1 VSRFVHLHNHSHY
14 SLLDGACRI
23 EDLVERAEAQG
34 MPAIALTDHGCMHGV
49 ISFYKKCSKAKIK
62 PLVGSEV
69 YVAPG
74 SRLEKQPDPGTGG
87 TAFHLVLLCKDMT
100 GYKNL
105 MKLVSAGYLEG
116 FYYKPRIDRAL
127 LREHHEG
134 LIALSACLKGEVS
147 QRLLRENEER
157 SRSAIAEYR
166 DIFGEDFYLEVQ
178 NHGIPEEET
187 VRNAIFTIAREMD
200 IKVVATN
207 DIHYLEKGHAEAHD
221 ILLCLQTGKDF
232 EDPTRMRYATR
243 ELYFKSEAEMAEAFP
258 DHPEALLNTLEVAEK
273 CDLHLDSRTFHLP
286 VFQLPPEHAG
296 KNLDDYLT
304 EVAWAGLRE
313 RYAEVTPDL
322 EKRLQ
327 YELEIIRQMGYA
339 GYFLITA
346 DFISYARSQDIP
358 VGPGRG
364 SAAGSLVAYVLK
376 ITNLDP
382 IRYDLIFERFLNPE
396 RISMPD
402 IDIDFCYERREE
414 VIRYVKEKYGYNN
427 VCQIITFGTMAARAV
442 IRDVG
447 RVLKINYSDVDRI
460 AKLVPEQLK
469 IKLKEAIENVAEL
482 RQVSEKDETGRRLIE
497 HSLVLEGLARHASTH
512 AAGVLITPEELTN
525 YVPLYKTKEGDIT
538 TQYDMKSLEEVG
550 LLKMDFLGL
559 RTLTVI
565 QKAVKAIAAR
575 GIQVDIDAIPLD
587 DPRVYEVFARGETI
601 GLFQFESSGMQ
612 EYLRKLKPT
621 CLEDLIAMNALYRP
635 GPMDYINDFIR
646 GKRDA
651 ASVTYLHPLLTPLL
665 EETYGIAVYQEQVIK
680 MATEVGGFS
689 LGNADLLRRAMGKK
703 DLEIMARER
712 LHFIEGANQRGVLN
726 KVADEIYDMMAK
738 FAGYGFN
745 KSHAACYSLVAYQT
759 GFLKVYYPA
768 EFMAANLSSEMSTT
782 ARVVVLLEE
791 CRRMG
796 LEVLPPD
803 VNESYADFIVT
814 EGRIRFGLGAVK
826 NVGRGAIEA
835 IVAGREKKGR
845 FESLVDLVCA
855 VDLQALNK
863 KVLESLIQAGAMDS
877 LAGTRAQKFAAIE
890 EAINYAQRINHSAA
904 TGQFSFFDGGAE
916 KDDASESLQ
925 PPLPLVADWAE
936 GDALNREKAMLG
948 FFLTGHPLDRF
959 REDIRSLAT
968 VPLDQAG
975 ECKDNSKVRLCGLI
989 SELKTLLDRK
999 KRPMAFFKL
1008 EDFTGTIEGLTFAE
1022 AYDKNRSAIQVDQIV
1037 MALGRISTRE
1047 GDAPKLIVEE
1057 VIPLEEARKRF
1068 TRSLF
1073 LSIDPHTT
1081 DAELL
1086 AGLKQTLSEFAGTI
1100 PLYLRIKG
1108 TDDGDYFLR
1117 SRSITVTPSLAL
1129 LDRLRAQVGREN
1141 VWVGG

>member
-23 EDLVERAEAQG
+23 EDLVDRADKFG
-34 MPAIALTDHGCMHGV
+34 MPAIALTDHGAMHGA
-49 ISFYKKCSKAKIK
+49 ISFYKRCGKAGIK

-74 SRLEKQPDPGTGG
+74 SRFEKQADPGTSG
-87 TAFHLVLLCKDMT
+87 TAFHLVLLCKDLT

-116 FYYKPRIDRAL
+116 FYYKPRIDRTL
-127 LREHHEG
+127 LRQHHEG

-147 QRLLRENEER
+147 QRLLRESEQR
-157 SRSAIAEYR
+157 SRDTIAEYR
-166 DIFGEDFYLEVQ
+166 DIFGDDYYLEVQ

-187 VRNAIFTIAREMD
+187 ARAAIFAIARD
-200 IKVVATN
+200 LNIRVVATN
-207 DIHYLEKGHAEAHD
+207 DIHYLKKEHAEAHD

-232 EDPTRMRYATR
+232 EDTTRMRYNTR
-243 ELYFKSEAEMAEAFP
+243 ELYFKSEEEMAAAFP
-258 DHPEALLNTLEVAEK
+258 DHPEVLLNTLEVADK
-273 CDLHLDSRTFHLP
+273 CDLHLDSKTFHLP

-296 KNLDDYLT
+296 ENLDEFLAK
-304 EVAWAGLRE
+304 ESWAGLRE
-313 RYAEVTPDL
+313 RYATITPEL
-322 EKRLQ
+322 EQRLQ
-327 YELEIIRQMGYA
+327 YELDMIRQMGYA

-346 DFISYARSQDIP
+346 DFIRYARSQGIP

-376 ITNLDP
+376 ITSLDP
-382 IRYDLIFERFLNPE
+382 LRYGLIFERFLNPE

-447 RVLKINYSDVDRI
+447 RVLKMNYSEVDRI

-469 IKLKEAIENVAEL
+469 IKLEEALKSVAEL
-482 RQVSEKDETGRRLIE
+482 RQVSERDETSRRLIE
-497 HSLVLEGLARHASTH
+497 HALVLEGLARHASTH
-512 AAGVLITPEELTN
+512 AAGVVITPEELTN
-525 YVPLYKTKEGDIT
+525 YVPLYKTKEGDVT
-538 TQYDMKSLEEVG
+538 TQYDMKSLEDVG

-565 QKAVKAIAAR
+565 QKTVDAVRAR
-575 GIQVDIDAIPLD
+575 GISLDIDTIPLD
-587 DPRVYEVFARGETI
+587 DPGVYEVFARGETI

-612 EYLRKLKPT
+612 EYLKKLKPT

-635 GPMDYINDFIR
+635 GPMDYIDDFIR
-646 GKRDA
+646 GKRNPA
-651 ASVTYLHPLLTPLL
+651 TISYLHTLLKPLI

-680 MATEVGGFS
+680 MAVDVGGFS

-703 DLEIMARER
+703 DEKIMAEER
-712 LHFIEGANQRGVLN
+712 IHFVEGASQRGVEGKQAN
-726 KVADEIYDMMAK
+726 EIYDMMAK

-745 KSHAACYSLVAYQT
+745 KSHAACYSLIAYQT

-803 VNESYADFIVT
+803 VNESFADFVVT
-814 EGRIRFGLGAVK
+814 DGRIRFGLGAVK

-835 IVAGREKKGR
+835 IVAGRQKHGR
-845 FESLVDLVCA
+845 FATLVDLACA
-855 VDLQALNK
+855 IDLQAVNK
-863 KVLESLIQAGAMDS
+863 KVYESLIQAGAMDS
-877 LAGTRAQKFAAIE
+877 LEGTRAQKFASIE
-890 EAINYAQRINHSAA
+890 EAILYAQRRNQSAA
-904 TGQFSFFDGGAE
+904 TGQFSIFDSADGKEAGQDALRPGLPHTAE
-916 KDDASESLQ
+916 WS
-925 PPLPLVADWAE
+925 E
-936 GDALNREKAMLG
+936 GDALNREKTMLG
-948 FFLTGHPLDRF
+948 FYLSGHPLDRF
-959 REDIRSLAT
+959 REDIGALAS
-968 VPLDQAG
+968 VPLADAG
-975 ECKDNSKVRLCGLI
+975 ECRDNSKVRLCGLI
-989 SELKTLLDRK
+989 SEIKTLLDRQ

-1008 EDFTGTIEGLTFAE
+1008 EDFTGTVEGLTFADV
-1022 AYDKNRSAIQVDQIV
+1022 YDKYRATIQVDGIV
-1037 MALGRISTRE
+1037 MALGKISTRE
-1047 GDAPKLIVEE
+1047 GEAPKLIVEE
-1057 VIPLEEARKRF
+1057 VIPLEEARTRY
-1068 TRSLF
+1068 TRSLV
-1073 LSIDPHTT
+1073 LAIDPQTV
-1081 DAELL
+1081 DEALL
-1086 AGLKQTLSEFAGTI
+1086 AELKQTFAEFTGTV
-1100 PLYLRIKG
+1100 PLYLRVRG
-1108 TDDGDYFLR
+1108 GDANDYFLR

-1129 LDRLRAQVGREN
+1129 LDRLRARVGREN
-1141 VWVGG
+1141 VWVGA

>member
-23 EDLVERAEAQG
+23 EDLVERAGQFG

-49 ISFYKKCSKAKIK
+49 ISFYKKCSKAGIK
-62 PLVGSEV
+62 PLIGSEV

-74 SRLEKQPDPGTGG
+74 SRMEKQPDPGTGG
-87 TAFHLVLLCKDMT
+87 TAFHLVLICKDMT
-100 GYKNL
+100 GYRNL
-105 MKLVSAGYLEG
+105 MKLVSAGYLDG

-127 LREHHEG
+127 LRQHHEG

-147 QRLLRENEER
+147 QRLLRESEER
-157 SRSAIAEYR
+157 SRETAAEYR
-166 DIFGEDFYLEVQ
+166 ELFGDDFYLEVQ

-187 VRNAIFTIAREMD
+187 ARNAIYTMARD
-200 IKVVATN
+200 LNIKVVATN
-207 DIHYLEKGHAEAHD
+207 DIHYLKREHAEAHD
-221 ILLCLQTGKDF
+221 ILLCLQTGKDL
-232 EDPTRMRYATR
+232 EDTTRMRYNTR
-243 ELYFKSEAEMAEAFP
+243 ELFFKSEEEMAEAFP
-258 DHPEALLNTLEVAEK
+258 GHPEVLLNTLEVAEK

-296 KNLDDYLT
+296 KDLDAYLA

-313 RYAEVTPDL
+313 RYATVTPEL
-322 EKRLQ
+322 EQRLQ
-327 YELEIIRQMGYA
+327 YELDMIRQMGYA

-346 DFISYARSQDIP
+346 DFINYARSQRIP

-376 ITNLDP
+376 ITSLDP

-447 RVLKINYSDVDRI
+447 RVLKMNYSEVDRI

-469 IKLKEAIENVAEL
+469 IKLEEAIKNVAEL
-482 RQVSEKDETGRRLIE
+482 RQIAEKDETGRRLIE
-497 HSLVLEGLARHASTH
+497 HALVLEGLARHASTH
-512 AAGVLITPEELTN
+512 AAGVVITPEELTN

-565 QKAVKAIAAR
+565 QKTVDAVAAR
-575 GIQVDIDAIPLD
+575 GISLDIDTLPLD
-587 DPRVYEVFARGETI
+587 DPKVYEVFARGETI

-612 EYLRKLKPT
+612 EYLKKLKPT

-635 GPMDYINDFIR
+635 GPMDYIDDFIR

-651 ASVTYLHPLLTPLL
+651 ASVSYLHPLLRPLL
-665 EETYGIAVYQEQVIK
+665 EETNGIAIYQEQVIK

-712 LHFIEGANQRGVLN
+712 IHFIEGAKQHGVED

-759 GFLKVYYPA
+759 GYLKVYYPA
-768 EFMAANLSSEMSTT
+768 EFMAANLSSEMSST

-803 VNESYADFIVT
+803 VNESLADFVVV

-835 IVAGREKKGR
+835 IVAGRKQKGR
-845 FESLVDLVCA
+845 FRTLIDLACA
-855 VDLQALNK
+855 IDLQAVNK
-863 KVLESLIQAGAMDS
+863 KVFESLIQAGAMDS
-877 LAGTRAQKFAAIE
+877 LEGTRAQKMAGLE
-890 EAINYAQRINHSAA
+890 EAILYAQGLKQRAA
-904 TGQFSFFDGGAE
+904 TGQFSMFDGADNTAE
-916 KDDASESLQ
+916 EQDQLRPSLPRVEAWSES
-925 PPLPLVADWAE
+925 
-936 GDALNREKAMLG
+936 DALNREKAMLG
-948 FFLTGHPLDRF
+948 FYLSGHPLDRF
-959 REDIRSLAT
+959 REDIGALAS
-968 VPLDQAG
+968 VPLADAG
-975 ECKDNSKVRLCGLI
+975 ECRDNSKVRLCGLI
-989 SELKTLLDRK
+989 SEVKTLVDRQ

-1008 EDFTGTIEGLTFAE
+1008 EDFTGTVEGLTFA
-1022 AYDKNRSAIQVDQIV
+1022 DVFDRCRNAIAVDRIV
-1037 MALGRISTRE
+1037 MALGKISTHE
-1047 GDAPKLIVEE
+1047 GEAPKLIVEE
-1057 VIPLEEARKRF
+1057 VIPLEEAR
-1068 TRSLF
+1068 TRYTKSLF
-1073 LSIDPHTT
+1073 LSLDARSSDP
-1081 DAELL
+1081 ALL
-1086 AGLKQTLSEFAGTI
+1086 NELKQTLEEFRGTV
-1100 PLYLRIKG
+1100 PLFLRLHG
-1108 TDDGDYFLR
+1108 VDTRDYFLR
-1117 SRSITVTPSLAL
+1117 SRSIAVTPSLTL
-1129 LDRLRAQVGREN
+1129 LDRLRARVGREN
-1141 VWVGG
+1141 VWVGA

>member
-23 EDLVERAEAQG
+23 DDLVERADKFG
-34 MPAIALTDHGCMHGV
+34 MPAIALTDHGCMHGA
-49 ISFYKKCSKAKIK
+49 ISFYKKCGKHKIK
-62 PLVGSEV
+62 PLIGSEA
-69 YVAPG
+69 YLAPG
-74 SRLEKQPDPGTGG
+74 SRTDKQPDPGTGG

-100 GYKNL
+100 GYRNL

-127 LREHHEG
+127 LRQHHEG

-157 SRSAIAEYR
+157 SRATVAEYR

-187 VRNAIFTIAREMD
+187 ARTAIYAMAREMN

-207 DIHYLEKGHAEAHD
+207 DIHYLKKEHAEAHD

-232 EDPTRMRYATR
+232 EDTTRMRYNTR
-243 ELYFKSEAEMAEAFP
+243 ELYFKSEEEMAEAFP
-258 DHPEALLNTLEVAEK
+258 GHPEVLLNTLEVADK
-273 CDLHLDSRTFHLP
+273 CDFHLDSRTFHLP

-296 KNLDDYLT
+296 ESLDDFLAR
-304 EVAWAGLRE
+304 EAWAGLRE
-313 RYAEVTPDL
+313 RYATITPEL
-322 EKRLQ
+322 EKRLS
-327 YELEIIRQMGYA
+327 YELDMIRQMGYA

-346 DFISYARSQDIP
+346 DFIRYARSQRIP

-414 VIRYVKEKYGYNN
+414 VIRYVKEKYGYSN

-447 RVLKINYSDVDRI
+447 RVLKMNYSEVDRI

-469 IKLKEAIENVAEL
+469 IKLEEAIKNVAEL
-482 RQVSEKDETGRRLIE
+482 RQIIDKDETSRRLME
-497 HSLVLEGLARHASTH
+497 HALVLEGLARHASTH

-565 QKAVKAIAAR
+565 QKAVDAVAAR
-575 GIQVDIDAIPLD
+575 GIPLDIDTIPLE
-587 DPRVYEVFARGETI
+587 DPQVYAVFARGETI

-612 EYLRKLKPT
+612 EYLKKLKPT

-635 GPMDYINDFIR
+635 GPMDYIDDFIR
-646 GKRDA
+646 GKRNTQA
-651 ASVTYLHPLLTPLL
+651 VSYLHPLLRPLI

-703 DLEIMARER
+703 DEKIMAEER
-712 LHFIEGANQRGVLN
+712 IHFVAGASERGVEGKTAN
-726 KVADEIYDMMAK
+726 EIYDMMAK

-759 GFLKVYYPA
+759 GYLKVYYPA
-768 EFMAANLSSEMSTT
+768 EFMAANLSSEMSST

-803 VNESYADFIVT
+803 VNESLADFVVT
-814 EGRIRFGLGAVK
+814 AGRIRFGLGAVK

-835 IVAGREKKGR
+835 IVAGRNKNGLFR
-845 FESLVDLVCA
+845 NLVDLACA
-855 VDLQALNK
+855 IDLQAVNK
-863 KVLESLIQAGAMDS
+863 KVFESLIQAGAMDS
-877 LAGTRAQKFAAIE
+877 LEGTRAQKMAGLE
-890 EAINYAQRINHSAA
+890 EAILYAQGRNQRAA
-904 TGQFSFFDGGAE
+904 TGQFSMFDGGDSLAE
-916 KDDASESLQ
+916 EQDQLRPA
-925 PPLPLVADWAE
+925 LPRVEEWPA

-948 FFLTGHPLDRF
+948 FFLSGHPLDGF
-959 REDIRSLAT
+959 REDIGALSS
-968 VPLDQAG
+968 VPLANAG
-975 ECKDNSKVRLCGLI
+975 ECRDNSKVRLCGLI
-989 SELKTLLDRK
+989 SEIKTLLDRQ

-1008 EDFTGTIEGLTFAE
+1008 EDFTGTLEGLTFADV
-1022 AYDKNRSAIQVDQIV
+1022 YDRCRNAIAVDRIV
-1037 MALGRISTRE
+1037 MALGKISTRE
-1047 GDAPKLIVEE
+1047 GEAPKLIVEE
-1057 VIPLEEARKRF
+1057 VIPLEEARTRY

-1073 LSIDPHTT
+1073 LSLDAGAVDPAQLN
-1081 DAELL
+1081 DLL
-1086 AGLKQTLSEFAGTI
+1086 QTLSEFRGSV
-1100 PLYLRIKG
+1100 PLYLRIHG
-1108 TDDGDYFLR
+1108 ANAHDFFLR
-1117 SRSITVTPSLAL
+1117 SRTIAVTPSLAL
-1129 LDRLRAQVGREN
+1129 LDRLRARVGREN
-1141 VWVGG
+1141 VWVGA